1 MKNSSFSED
10 NTYKLYR
17 DVYDIVHPSISKKNI
32 SNYSIVLKDDI
43 TPIRVFYP
51 KKPTLDTSI
60 VLFVPSSTKIF
71 TDKINYSKVCKDIS
85 KNTNS
90 IVLGIDYNSSS
101 NSNFNNCKEEC
112 YKTIKY
118 LYKELK
124 KNKIKE
130 DKIVLM
136 GDSLGANIIT
146 SIINKIKE
154 DNLNISKVILT
165 STISDKTD
173 DIEKNKVNVIQLNKF
188 KDFFDNFI
196 DENSSFYYP
205 IDENNFENYPKVLLF
220 SGAADPLYEKIK
232 NYYEILKK
240 NNVEVE
246 LIKITF
252 ADHNILNNNDQD
264 IKDELYKNILEF
276 LNS

>member
-60 VLFVPSSTKIF
+60 ILFVPSSTEIF

-101 NSNFNNCKEEC
+101 NNTFNKCEKEC
-112 YKTIKY
+112 YETIKY

-124 KNKIKE
+124 KNKINE
-130 DKIVLM
+130 EKIILM

-146 SIINKIKE
+146 SIIKKTKKN
-154 DNLNISKVILT
+154 NLNISKVILT
-165 STISDKTD
+165 SIISDKTD

-188 KDFFDNFI
+188 NEFFNNFI
-196 DENSSFYYP
+196 DKDSNFYYP
-205 IDENNFENYPKVLLF
+205 ISANNFEDYPKILLF
-220 SGAADPLYEKIK
+220 TGAADPLYEKNK